1 MKKAWLLAFTTY
13 RRQIRTFSYKLLTFG
28 FPLVFVF
35 IGTVAYLFE
44 FGAKDLSFGYVDETQ
59 TLAQI
64 ENVEHQDIV
73 LHLAEYNSP
82 AAALDA
88 YKQGE
93 IAGYL
98 LIPYSYYDGAPTA
111 LYGSEAPNARTVQAF
126 AKFMRKGMFPEQ
138 PEWIYNLLENPS
150 ETTYIQVDT
159 GITVTEGPAAL
170 LYFAIPSIL
179 AVIMIFSIFTGVNQM
194 GSAAVAEKDDR
205 LLEVIL
211 STMSDAQFIVGKVTG
226 VAGLV
231 LTQLGVWFGGLMVA
245 ALIPF
250 GADSS
255 NTQLSQ
261 LPPTPFVWALLLGIP
276 LFLLY
281 SMLAAGAGIAAG
293 DGRQAQQ
300 LAGLLTLLCLAPVWL
315 LPVIIENPEGT
326 AALALSLFPLTG
338 PFVLLFRMT
347 LTEIPFWQPAL
358 SLLLVL
364 ISLVLATLITAW
376 IQRAA
381 LIMQGQ
387 SLFDRSVWRAALL
400 EVRLSR
406 SSS

>member
-1 MKKAWLLAFTTY
+1 MKKAWLLSVTTY
-13 RRQIRTFSYKLLTFG
+13 QRQVRTFSFKLLTFG
-28 FPLVFVF
+28 FPLILIL
-35 IGTVAYLFE
+35 IGSIAYVFE
-44 FGAKDLSFGYVDETQ
+44 FGARELSFGYVDETQ
-59 TLAQI
+59 TMTP
-64 ENVEHQDIV
+64 VETVKHEDVV
-73 LHLAEYNSP
+73 LHLAHFESTSGAL
-82 AAALDA
+82 AA
-88 YKQGE
+88 YQQGG
-93 IAGYL
+93 ISGYL
-98 LIPYSYYDGAPTA
+98 VIPEGYYEGEPAI
-111 LYGSEAPNARTVQAF
+111 LYGSEEPNARAVRAL
-126 AKFMRKGMFPEQ
+126 AEFMRRGMLPAQ
-138 PEWIYNLLENPS
+138 SDWVYDLLENPS
-150 ETTYIQVDT
+150 ETTYIQIDT

-387 SLFDRSVWRAALL
+387 SIFDRSVWRAALL
-400 EVRLSR
+400 EIRLSR